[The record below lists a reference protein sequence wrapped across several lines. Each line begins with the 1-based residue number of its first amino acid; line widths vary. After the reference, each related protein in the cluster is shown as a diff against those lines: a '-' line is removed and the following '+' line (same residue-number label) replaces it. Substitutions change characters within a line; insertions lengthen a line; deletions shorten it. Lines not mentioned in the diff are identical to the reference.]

1 MTHTQQMILAWLE
14 RHGPAPSAAI
24 AEAHGMAQ
32 RTAGVHLN
40 TLKNLGMVYA
50 TGFGQKA
57 RWRVGERPP
66 ALQAVARTD
75 EPNPIWQCPSVWVYA
90 SRVAA
95 QARQARPRLG
105 L

>member
-1 MTHTQQMILAWLE
+1 MTHTQHTILTWLE
-14 RHGPAPSAAI
+14 RHGPASSAVI

-40 TLKNLGMVYA
+40 ALKHLGMAHA
-50 TGFGQKA
+50 TGFGQNA

-75 EPNPIWQCPSVWVYA
+75 DPNPIWQCPSVWVYA
-90 SRVAA
+90 ARVAA
-95 QARQARPRLG
+95 YTAQRG
-105 L
+105 